1 MRVRVVLASLGL
13 VAPALAT
20 FGDVE
25 GKALTLEGAWDE
37 DARLLDGEE
46 KALGRAAQLK
56 RDMEAAV
63 VREDY
68 DTAANLQ
75 DKLDAVLLA
84 PAAVAP
90 ISTMLDD
97 GGVQTELACEEYRA
111 CEPSKE
117 SKEDPS
123 IYHQWDIGG
132 SKHAAGMKAVC
143 TPSDPGSPVG
153 DRDEVY
159 VGCAPH
165 TTPAD
170 ESAACKGLGVELTGG
185 ASRGMP
191 TVRLAEAPPT
201 DPANKKRA
209 AVCVVGQLRSLG
221 VVYMN
226 WEDGPFFQVM
236 RHGEVDLDLFVVTS
250 ASSSFELWADFL
262 KSMKPVSTVVATRM
276 SFVSEPG
283 EPWGYFETADADD
296 AAAAKE
302 PKFPQLSVKFNTA
315 KFPQSRLG
323 SQNSGSYLIQVVPN
337 FICSN
342 FVSLIHKMLVRVPDL
357 AGGQVPR
364 HDLEARTKDWHQV
377 PARGENA
384 LGYAAFTET
393 RPVQV
398 LRER

>member
-1 MRVRVVLASLGL
+1 MRVRVVVVLASLGL

-25 GKALTLEGAWDE
+25 GKALTLQGAWDE

-63 VREDY
+63 AREDY

-75 DKLDAVLLA
+75 DRLDAVLLA

-90 ISTMLDD
+90 ISTM
-97 GGVQTELACEEYRA
+97 TELACEEYRA

-185 ASRGMP
+185 AFRGM
-191 TVRLAEAPPT
+191 
-201 DPANKKRA
+201 
-209 AVCVVGQLRSLG
+209 

-323 SQNSGSYLIQVVPN
+323 SQNSDSYLIQVPIL
-337 FICSN
+337 F
-342 FVSLIHKMLVRVPDL
+342 R
-357 AGGQVPR
+357 
-364 HDLEARTKDWHQV
+364 
-377 PARGENA
+377 
-384 LGYAAFTET
+384 
-393 RPVQV
+393 
-398 LRER
+398 